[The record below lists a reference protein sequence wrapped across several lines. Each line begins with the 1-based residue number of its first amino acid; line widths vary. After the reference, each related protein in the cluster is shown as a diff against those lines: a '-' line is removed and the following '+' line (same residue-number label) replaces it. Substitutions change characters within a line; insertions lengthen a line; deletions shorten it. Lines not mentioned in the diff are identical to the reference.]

1 MRIMVVDD
9 SRAMRMIV
17 LRTLKQAGF
26 RDHTFV
32 EAADGVEALAAIKAD
47 PPDLVLS
54 DWNMPNMSGIDLLR
68 NLKTEGCDLKFGF
81 VTSESTPEMRTLSSE
96 AGALFMIAKPFDED
110 TFRDALEDF
119 IN

>member
-26 RDHTFV
+26 RDHEFV
-32 EAADGVEALAAIKAD
+32 EAGDGAEALDAIKAD

-54 DWNMPNMSGIDLLR
+54 DWNMPKMTGIDLLR
-68 NLKTEGCDLKFGF
+68 NLKLAGCETKFGF
-81 VTSESTPEMRTLSSE
+81 VTSEFTPEMRAMSTE

-110 TFRDALEDF
+110 TFREVLEPFVD
-119 IN
+119 